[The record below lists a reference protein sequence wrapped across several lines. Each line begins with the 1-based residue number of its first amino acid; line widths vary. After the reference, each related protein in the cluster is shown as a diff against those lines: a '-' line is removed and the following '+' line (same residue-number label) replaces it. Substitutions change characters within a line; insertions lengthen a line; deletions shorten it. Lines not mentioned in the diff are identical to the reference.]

1 MQSPTPIL
9 VTDNIPVR
17 KSQELASDESSD
29 GYTIQF
35 NPNYSEYN
43 LMANMQYN
51 ETQYSQ
57 ELKLAT
63 SPVANVFMPWYKTL
77 INYAQTHPKAN
88 DYLEE
93 VMKESID
100 KMIKFTTES
109 GMVASDNS
117 NDVSKNT
124 STIKHRLPLVMGVPL
139 RIVSSHQGTQ
149 KKKIYSKLKNKAEMA
164 KRRKEQQKPL

>member
-1 MQSPTPIL
+1 
-9 VTDNIPVR
+9 
-17 KSQELASDESSD
+17 
-29 GYTIQF
+29 
-35 NPNYSEYN
+35 
-43 LMANMQYN
+43 MANRQYN

-63 SPVANVFMPWYKTL
+63 SPVSNVFMPYRYHMETYKKI

-88 DYLEE
+88 DYLKE

-109 GMVASDNS
+109 GMVASANS
-117 NDVSKNT
+117 NDVSKNM

-139 RIVSSHQGTQ
+139 HIVSSHQGAH
-149 KKKIYSKLKNKAEMA
+149 KKERYSRLKNKAEIA
-164 KRRKEQQKPL
+164 KRRKEQGQPL